1 MKVFSTGFQ
10 SVLQL
15 VSDPKFRNL
24 AYWLFT
30 HLSLIDWQQ
39 FASLSLVDHSFVG
52 FWLAD
57 RSFAGRSSC
66 GWLQPVQLWCDI
78 MIIKIITSI
87 MILKVITIIMVITI
101 FIIILI
107 IISGLSF
114 ICPKVNLPMIA
125 TGATL
130 MEAASC
136 QTNQHVRHRR
146 MIQNTKQN
154 TKYETKYKIQN
165 KIQRM
170 QISLFNISR
179 YLIQIDFVFVL

>member
-57 RSFAGRSSC
+57 RSFAGRSIC
-66 GWLQPVQLWCDI
+66 GWLQPVQLWCDV

-87 MILKVITIIMVITI
+87 MFMILKVITSIIHHHLLHHLHHHQWP
-101 FIIILI
+101 IIH
-107 IISGLSF
+107 
-114 ICPKVNLPMIA
+114 LPEGQSA
-125 TGATL
+125 DDCNGCNFDGGCLLPNKSTHPALTYD
-130 MEAASC
+130 
-136 QTNQHVRHRR
+136 
-146 MIQNTKQN
+146 K
-154 TKYETKYKIQN
+154 KYKKTKYKKTI
-165 KIQRM
+165 
-170 QISLFNISR
+170 
-179 YLIQIDFVFVL
+179 